1 MRRRDV
7 PNANAAARGTQ
18 DALTSAAPGRPK
30 QACIAAR
37 TAKEPR

>member
-1 MRRRDV
+1 MRRRDLPETSV
-7 PNANAAARGTQ
+7 AARGTQ